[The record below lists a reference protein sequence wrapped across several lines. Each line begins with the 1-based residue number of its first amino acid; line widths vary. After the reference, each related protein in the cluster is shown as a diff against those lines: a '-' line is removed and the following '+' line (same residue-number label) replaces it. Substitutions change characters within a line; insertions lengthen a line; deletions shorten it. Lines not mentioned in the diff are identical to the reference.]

1 MSVVRL
7 PTGRGPMSA
16 CVLDILN
23 GSDEQ
28 SYDRA
33 PELRTDALLDGRSDD
48 VQLALYLC
56 YEVQYAGLPG
66 TEHLEWDLK
75 LIEIRQTLER
85 AFLTTLDEE
94 IARSSAGRRPE
105 PTSPHAVSATIRHL
119 LDADDGPSLSRYM
132 ETAGTLEQM
141 RELIVHRSPYQLKEG
156 DPHTAGVQ
164 RLNGRAKQILV
175 QIQAGEYGADAPGR
189 RTHAALFA
197 DTMCSLGL
205 DPTPNAYLDVLPAS
219 SLAISN
225 LISMFGFNRR
235 WRGSLVGQLAAFEMT
250 SVIPMGRY
258 AAGLVRMGAPNRSG
272 RFYDVHV
279 MADAEHEVMAIEMVE
294 QQCTLEPTTADDV
307 VFGVQSTMVV
317 ERWFAETL
325 LHSWRLIPSE
335 RAAQPMVE
343 SWRSTDALMARS
355 AASGGAPRPAHRMQS
370 SHATRGRPLRTQ

>member
-7 PTGRGPMSA
+7 PTARGPMSA
-16 CVLDILN
+16 RVLDIFT
-23 GSDEQ
+23 GSD
-28 SYDRA
+28 D
-33 PELRTDALLDGRSDD
+33 LLSASHVDLPSDVSFDGRSDD

-56 YEVQYAGLPG
+56 YEVQYTGLPG
-66 TEHLEWDLK
+66 TEHLEWNVG

-85 AFLTTLDEE
+85 AFRAAIGEE
-94 IARSSAGRRPE
+94 IARSSAGRRSA
-105 PTSPHAVSATIRHL
+105 PTGPDAVGATIRHL
-119 LDADDGPSLSRYM
+119 LASDDGPSLSRQM
-132 ETAGTLEQM
+132 ESSGTLEQM
-141 RELIVHRSPYQLKEG
+141 RDVIVHRSPYQLKEG

-164 RLNGRAKQILV
+164 RMNGRAKQILV

-225 LISMFGFNRR
+225 LISMFGLNRR
-235 WRGSLVGQLAAFEMT
+235 WRGALVGQLAAFEMT

-258 AAGLVRMGAPNRSG
+258 AAGLLRMGAPDRAR

-279 MADAEHEVMAIEMVE
+279 MADAEHEVMAVDMVE
-294 QQCTLEPTTADDV
+294 QQCTLEPATAVDV
-307 VFGVQSTMVV
+307 VFGVQSTLVV

-325 LHSWRLIPSE
+325 LRRWGQV
-335 RAAQPMVE
+335 AA
-343 SWRSTDALMARS
+343 
-355 AASGGAPRPAHRMQS
+355 
-370 SHATRGRPLRTQ
+370 